1 MIGSGIPISQSS
13 APFPND
19 IFSLRYDGRVTP
31 EHCRKFRHPWM
42 RILHTTVRQGALRWN
57 FPRGELRAVAW
68 KPRLNLSS
76 RGLDLK

>member
-31 EHCRKFRHPWM
+31 EHCRKFRRSWM
-42 RILHTTVRQGALRWN
+42 RILHTTVRQGA
-57 FPRGELRAVAW
+57 FAMELPA
-68 KPRLNLSS
+68 RLSFVQS
-76 RGLDLK
+76 RGNPG